1 MLMFIDF
8 CTSHWLLP
16 WLLPCLLGIGMG
28 YLLGLGS
35 GKKETII
42 EEKIVYKDKI
52 VYQDKIIYKDAPVKA
67 GVATTGTS
75 HTKAKA
81 QIPKESPATSAKK
94 ADKEDD
100 YLACKEYEGREISD
114 KENNV
119 ALFKHD
125 MDQQFYFG
133 LYNSDNSVK
142 LRSEG
147 FKTAQERDQELS
159 GVLKFHDND
168 SMYKILTKGK
178 YSMRVLY
185 DKKGREVGRSC
196 LITNKTKTGVKDTP
210 KAATTNEKANLF
222 SSTEGSIKKPS
233 IYSKLKTDNLQIVE
247 GIGPKMDEVMKK
259 HGVNSWKKLSAETPE
274 GLRTILDKENPTRY
288 RIIDPTTW
296 PEQARLASEDDWDGL
311 VKYQKRLD
319 TGRVD
324 VGDGATDAKIE
335 KLLIKMGLLKKW
347 KQDDLKAIEGIG
359 PKIEVLLNEAGIITW
374 STMSKTSVADIQ
386 KVLDKAGTRYK
397 LADPGSWP
405 KQAEFAAAGRWDDLQ
420 EYQEFL
426 VGRK

>member
-1 MLMFIDF
+1 
-8 CTSHWLLP
+8 
-16 WLLPCLLGIGMG
+16 
-28 YLLGLGS
+28 
-35 GKKETII
+35 
-42 EEKIVYKDKI
+42 
-52 VYQDKIIYKDAPVKA
+52 
-67 GVATTGTS
+67 
-75 HTKAKA
+75 
-81 QIPKESPATSAKK
+81 
-94 ADKEDD
+94 
-100 YLACKEYEGREISD
+100 
-114 KENNV
+114 
-119 ALFKHD
+119 
-125 MDQQFYFG
+125 
-133 LYNSDNSVK
+133 
-142 LRSEG
+142 
-147 FKTAQERDQELS
+147 
-159 GVLKFHDND
+159 
-168 SMYKILTKGK
+168 
-178 YSMRVLY
+178 
-185 DKKGREVGRSC
+185 
-196 LITNKTKTGVKDTP
+196 
-210 KAATTNEKANLF
+210 
-222 SSTEGSIKKPS
+222 
-233 IYSKLKTDNLQIVE
+233 
-247 GIGPKMDEVMKK
+247 MDEVMKK

-359 PKIEVLLNEAGIITW
+359 PKIEGLLKEAGIITW

-426 VGRK
+426 VGGK